1 MQPLSDMH
9 PPKAPAERHV
19 QHYYDGTRRL
29 LYITNEHYILNSG
42 TIIVSRT
49 DPQGIITHAN
59 RAFVETCG
67 YSERELLGS
76 PHYIIRHP
84 DMPRAAFKD
93 LWDTV
98 KQGVEWHGYVKN
110 LRKDGGYYWVYATVA
125 PIVRGDTIMG
135 YTSVRRKVSD
145 RIIAE
150 YERKYATMRLRESL
164 ENSRR
169 VEEKNTSFFS
179 RLFGWKK

>member
-1 MQPLSDMH
+1 MQPLSDML
-9 PPKAPAERHV
+9 PPKAPAERHI
-19 QHYYDGTRRL
+19 QHYDDGHHRL

-49 DPQGIITHAN
+49 DPDGIITHAN
-59 RAFVETCG
+59 RAFVTTSG
-67 YSERELLGS
+67 YQERELIGK

-84 DMPRAAFKD
+84 DMPRAAFQD
-93 LWDTV
+93 LWQTV
-98 KQGVEWHGYVKN
+98 KQGIEWHGYVKN

-125 PIVRGDTIMG
+125 PIVRGDTILG

-150 YERKYATMRLRESL
+150 YERKYATMRLRESMM
-164 ENSRR
+164 
-169 VEEKNTSFFS
+169 EERHNPEREGGLLNK
-179 RLFGWKK
+179 LFGRK